1 MKDIF
6 PFLSFTQIIKIPQY
20 CNEKH
25 KTDNHLKCNTF
36 APQLQKMR
44 LHRNLVYTTID
55 GLNAIFNEGEYADK
69 VVARSLK
76 KDKRWGSSD
85 RKFVAET
92 IYEIVR
98 WKRLYSE
105 IAEVKEPFDRDNLWR
120 IFSVWAVLR
129 GYPIPD
135 WRQLEGTPERKI
147 KGRFDELSKIRA
159 VKESIPDWMDEL
171 GIKELGEKLWA
182 TEITAQNQ
190 PAKVILR
197 VNTLKTTKE
206 KLRAILMDLNIATEY
221 LKDQPDALVL
231 KERANVFL
239 TDAFRDGF
247 FEVQDANSQLVAAF
261 LEVEPGMRVVDTCAG
276 AGGKTLHLASLM
288 ENKGQLIAMD
298 LYESKLKQLKLRAK
312 RNGAFNIEYRIID
325 STKVIKKLYEKA
337 DRVLIDAPCS
347 GLGVLKRNPD
357 AKWKLQPEFI
367 DNIKKVQAEVLENY
381 SRIVKPGGKLVYAT
395 CSILPSENQLQVE
408 KFLTTENGKN
418 FTFIKDSKILA
429 SESGFDGFYMALL
442 QRKD

>member
-1 MKDIF
+1 
-6 PFLSFTQIIKIPQY
+6 
-20 CNEKH
+20 
-25 KTDNHLKCNTF
+25 
-36 APQLQKMR
+36 MR

-55 GLNAIFNEGEYADK
+55 SLNAIFNEGEYADK
-69 VVARSLK
+69 VVARALK

-98 WKRLYSE
+98 WKRLYAE
-105 IAEVKEPFDRDNLWR
+105 VAEVKEPYDRENLWR
-120 IFSVWAVLR
+120 MFAVWAVLR

-135 WRQLEGTPERKI
+135 WKQLEGTPERKI

-159 VKESIPDWMDEL
+159 LKESIPDWMDEL
-171 GIKELGEKLWA
+171 GVKELGEKLWA
-182 TEITAQNQ
+182 TEIAAQNQ
-190 PAKVILR
+190 PAKVVLR

-206 KLRAILMDLNIATEY
+206 KLRAILMDLNIETEF
-221 LKDQPDALVL
+221 LKNQPDALVL

-239 TDAFRDGF
+239 TDAFKEGL
-247 FEVQDANSQLVAAF
+247 FEVQDANSQLVAAY
-261 LEVEPGMRVVDTCAG
+261 LDVKPGMRVVDTCAG
-276 AGGKTLHLASLM
+276 AGGKTLHIASLM

-312 RNGAFNIEYRIID
+312 RNSAFNIEYRIID
-325 STKVIKKLYEKA
+325 STKVIKKLHEKA

-367 DNIKKVQAEVLENY
+367 DNIKKIQSEVLESY
-381 SRIVKPGGKLVYAT
+381 SKIVKPGGKLVYAT
-395 CSILPSENQLQVE
+395 CSVLPSENQEQI
-408 KFLTTENGKN
+408 KRFLSTESGKN
-418 FTFIKDSKILA
+418 FTFVKDSKILA

-442 QRKD
+442 ERKNEIEIKIE

>member
-1 MKDIF
+1 VEKFKINIQ
-6 PFLSFTQIIKIPQY
+6 SFSS
-20 CNEKH
+20 
-25 KTDNHLKCNTF
+25 TF
-36 APQLQKMR
+36 APQLFKMR

-55 GLNAIFNEGEYADK
+55 ALNAIFNEGEYADK

-98 WKRLYSE
+98 WKRLYAE

-120 IFSVWAVLR
+120 MFSVWAVLR

-147 KGRFDELSKIRA
+147 KGRFDELSKVRA
-159 VKESIPDWMDEL
+159 LKESIPDWMDEL
-171 GIKELGEKLWA
+171 GVKELGEKIWA
-182 TEITAQNQ
+182 TEIAAQNQ

-206 KLRAILMDLNIATEY
+206 QLRAILMDLNIETEY

-239 TDAFRDGF
+239 TDAFKQGF

-261 LEVEPGMRVVDTCAG
+261 LDVKPGMRVVDTCAG
-276 AGGKTLHLASLM
+276 AGGKTLHIAALM

-312 RNGAFNIEYRIID
+312 RDGAFNIEYRIID
-325 STKVIKKLYEKA
+325 TTKVIKKLHEKA

-367 DNIKKVQAEVLENY
+367 DNIRKVQAEVLENY
-381 SRIVKPGGKLVYAT
+381 SKIVKPGGKLVYAT
-395 CSILPSENQLQVE
+395 CSILPSENQEQVK
-408 KFLTTENGKN
+408 KFLATDIGKQ
-418 FTFIKDSKILA
+418 FDFIKDRKILA

-442 QRKD
+442 ERKESIEQKEKRVQKEIE